1 MTMELNRKD
10 NAVELHKK
18 GYNCAQ
24 SVACNYCDLFGM
36 DEETVFR
43 LTEGF
48 GFGCGMKEICGA
60 VTGAIAVIGMNN
72 SSGNVERGITKKS
85 TYDQTSAL
93 GKKFADMNGSILCSE
108 LKGGPD
114 KEALRSC
121 EGCIED
127 ACVLV
132 EEYLKE
138 AYKGDK

>member
-1 MTMELNRKD
+1 MELNRKD
-10 NAVELHKK
+10 RAVELHKK

-24 SVACNYCDLFGM
+24 AVACNYCDLFGI

-43 LTEGF
+43 ITEGF

-60 VTGAIAVIGMNN
+60 ISGAIAVIGMNQ
-72 SSGNVERGITKKS
+72 SSGNVERGVTKKA

-93 GKKFADMNGSILCSE
+93 GKKFEEKNGSMICAE
-108 LKGGPD
+108 LKGSPE
-114 KEALRSC
+114 KEPLRSC
-121 EGCIED
+121 DGCIED

-138 AYKGDK
+138 HYNAV